1 MPISGWSNGAMFAPE
16 HLIHPL
22 FVRIEETMPP
32 LPAPLADE
40 ARKKLATLSEAAR
53 QTGFDFQ
60 IPADLTDEIQ
70 SVLAFSDFIARTCQ
84 RYPEV
89 LVDLLQSGDL
99 KKTYLSGTYRN
110 LLQSRLPAT
119 AGDPPEVVT
128 QQLGDDLRAVRRRE
142 MIRIAWRDLAGRAEL
157 DETMADLSALADA
170 CIDGALTVLYDG
182 LCQQR
187 GTPTGP
193 EGAPQKLVVV
203 GMGKLG
209 ARELNFSSDVDLI
222 FAFPESGRTTGH
234 TSSISND
241 EFFTRLC
248 RQLVRVLGQV
258 TAAGFVFRID
268 TNLRPFGESGPLAM
282 SFAAIEGYYQNQG
295 REWERYAWIK
305 ARVVAGDDRA
315 GNDLLTMLQ
324 PFIYRRYL
332 DYGVF
337 DSLRE
342 MKQKI
347 AMEVKRRGIE
357 KNIKLGAGGIREV
370 EFFGQ
375 IFQLLRGGVEPEL
388 QERRILRVID
398 LLVNFGSLEPDTGAA
413 LRVAYCFLRQVEHR
427 LQAYQDQQTH
437 DLPEDSLGRMRLAR
451 AMGYPDTTSF
461 MTALED
467 HRRLVHNQFA
477 TLLEPVTE
485 AAAETAATLTIE
497 PLTTVWHASVDPD
510 QAHAILA
517 DAGFA
522 DPQDTLRRLTFL
534 RRQTDKHKF
543 SSEGQRRLDRLM
555 PLFLMETSRAD
566 QPDLTLGRIID
577 ILENIG
583 RRTTY
588 LALLAENPTV
598 LQHLVRLA
606 GASHFI
612 ATFLARHPVLLD
624 ELIDPRT
631 LFSPPERAEM
641 ESDLA
646 HTLENVPPDEMEFLI
661 ESLCIFQQVNTLRV
675 AAADVSGVLPLMKVS
690 DHLSDLAEVIL
701 DAVVKI
707 VWRDLAAKHG
717 QPANRID
724 ESYGDNGFAIVA
736 YGTLGGLE
744 LGYGS
749 DLDLV
754 FLHAAAKG
762 QTTGGPHPIDNAQ
775 FFSRLGQRVIHVLT
789 THTRA
794 GRIYETDMRLRPSG
808 SSGPLV
814 SHIDAFETYQ
824 RENAWTWEHQA
835 LIRSRTVCGD
845 PALRRRYQQIRQ
857 TVLVQPRDLQQLK
870 HDVRDMRRRLM
881 AENALP
887 DNTIFDLK
895 QSRGGIVDIEFLVQF
910 LVLACA
916 YEHPSLTRW
925 TDNVRLL
932 VTLMDSGLMDHA
944 TAYRLREA
952 YLTYRAA
959 VHRLSLQ
966 NQPAK
971 LPMDRF
977 QTKCDY
983 VINAWQYFLEED
995 GPS

>member
-1 MPISGWSNGAMFAPE
+1 MPE
-16 HLIHPL
+16 L
-22 FVRIEETMPP
+22 PP
-32 LPAPLADE
+32 LLVEE
-40 ARKKLATLSEAAR
+40 ARNKMARLSEAAR
-53 QTGFDFQ
+53 QIGLDPR
-60 IPADLTDEIQ
+60 IPTALADEYP
-70 SVLAFSDFIARTCQ
+70 SVLACSDFIARTGQ
-84 RYPEV
+84 RHPDV
-89 LVDLLQSGDL
+89 LDDLLQSGDL
-99 KKTYLSGTYRN
+99 TRPYPPGTYRN
-110 LLQSRLPAT
+110 MLPTHPVAPEDRLET
-119 AGDPPEVVT
+119 VE
-128 QQLGDDLRAVRRRE
+128 QRLGDELRKIRRRE
-142 MIRIAWRDLAGRAEL
+142 MMRIAWRDLAGRADL
-157 DETMADLSALADA
+157 AETMADLSALADA
-170 CIDGALTVLYDG
+170 CIDGALAGLHDVLCRQ
-182 LCQQR
+182 L
-187 GTPTGP
+187 GTPTRPDGT
-193 EGAPQKLVVV
+193 PQQLVVI

-222 FAFPESGRTTGH
+222 FAFPESGRTQGQTPNL
-234 TSSISND
+234 SND

-248 RQLVRVLGQV
+248 RRLVRVLGQV
-258 TAAGFVFRID
+258 TAEGFVFRID

-282 SFAAIEGYYQNQG
+282 SFAALEGYYQNQG

-305 ARVVAGDDRA
+305 ARVVAGDMA
-315 GNDLLTMLQ
+315 SGHDLLSMLQ

-337 DSLRE
+337 ESLRE

-375 IFQLLRGGVEPEL
+375 IFQLIRGGVEPDL
-388 QERRILRVID
+388 QDRRILRVLD
-398 LLVNFGSLEPDTGAA
+398 LLVNYGSLEPAIGKA
-413 LRVAYCFLRQVEHR
+413 LREAYCFLRRVEHR
-427 LQAYQDQQTH
+427 LQAYRDQQTH
-437 DLPEDSLGRMRLAR
+437 DLPEDPIGRMRLSW
-451 AMGYPDTTSF
+451 AMGYPDAMSF
-461 MTALED
+461 MTALEG
-467 HRRLVHNQFA
+467 HRDFVHMQFA
-477 TLLEPVTE
+477 TLLEPVRDN
-485 AAAETAATLTIE
+485 AAQTADTLQVE
-497 PLTTVWHASVDPD
+497 PLSTVWHASLDPD

-522 DPQDTLRRLTFL
+522 DPQDILRRLDYL
-534 RRQTDKHKF
+534 RRQTEKSKF
-543 SSEGQRRLDRLM
+543 SHEGRQRLNRLM

-566 QPDLTLGRIID
+566 QPDLTLGRVLD
-577 ILENIG
+577 ILANIG

-631 LFSPPERAEM
+631 LFSPPERTEM

-646 HTLENVPPDEMEFLI
+646 HTLEKVPSDDMEFLI

-701 DAVVKI
+701 DAVIRI
-707 VWRDLAAKHG
+707 VWRDLATKHG
-717 QPANRID
+717 QPAPRID
-724 ESYGDNGFAIVA
+724 GSPGDNGFAIVA
-736 YGTLGGLE
+736 YGKLGGFE

-754 FLHAAAKG
+754 FLHAATKG
-762 QTTGGPHPIDNAQ
+762 QTTGGPHPIDNTQ

-814 SHIDAFETYQ
+814 SHIDAFEKYQ
-824 RENAWTWEHQA
+824 RESAWTWEHQA
-835 LIRSRTVCGD
+835 LIRSRAICGD
-845 PALRRRYQQIRQ
+845 PTLRQRYEQIREAI
-857 TVLVQPRDLQQLK
+857 LVQQRDPKQLK

-881 AENALP
+881 EENVLLDDA
-887 DNTIFDLK
+887 IFDLK
-895 QSRGGIVDIEFLVQF
+895 QGRGGIVDIEFLVQF

-916 YEHPSLTRW
+916 HEHPNLTRW

-966 NQPAK
+966 NQAPM
-971 LPMDRF
+971 LPLERF

-983 VINAWQYFLEED
+983 VISAWQHFLED
-995 GPS
+995 DRP

>member
-1 MPISGWSNGAMFAPE
+1 MPA
-16 HLIHPL
+16 
-22 FVRIEETMPP
+22 
-32 LPAPLADE
+32 LPAPLAEE
-40 ARKKLATLSEAAR
+40 ARNKLATLSEAAGR
-53 QTGFDFQ
+53 KGIDLQ
-60 IPADLTDEIQ
+60 IPTDLADEMQ
-70 SVLAFSDFIARTCQ
+70 FVVAFSDFVARTCQ
-84 RYPEV
+84 RHPDV
-89 LVDLLQSGDL
+89 LHDLLQSGDL
-99 KKTYLSGTYRN
+99 NRSYPPGTYRSM
-110 LLQSRLPAT
+110 LQSHLPTALEDRLEAV
-119 AGDPPEVVT
+119 E
-128 QQLGDDLRAVRRRE
+128 QRLGNELRAVRRRE
-142 MIRIAWRDLAGRAEL
+142 MIRIAWRDLAGRADL

-170 CIDGALTVLYDG
+170 CIDGALAGLYDV
-182 LCQQR
+182 LCRQL

-193 EGAPQKLVVV
+193 GGTPQQLVVV

-222 FAFPESGRTTGH
+222 FAFPESGRTLGH
-234 TSSISND
+234 ASSLSND

-248 RQLVRVLGQV
+248 RHLVRVLGQV
-258 TAAGFVFRID
+258 TAEGFVFRID

-282 SFAAIEGYYQNQG
+282 SFAALEGYYQNQG

-315 GNDLLTMLQ
+315 GHELLTMLQ

-337 DSLRE
+337 DALRE

-375 IFQLLRGGVEPEL
+375 IFQLIRGGVEPDL
-388 QERRILRVID
+388 QERRILRVLD
-398 LLVNFGSLEPDTGAA
+398 LLVTYGSLEPDIRTA
-413 LRVAYCFLRQVEHR
+413 LREAYCFLRRVEHR
-427 LQAYQDQQTH
+427 LQAYRDQQTH
-437 DLPEDSLGRMRLAR
+437 DLPEDATDRMRLAW
-451 AMGYPDTTSF
+451 AMGYHDTASF
-461 MTALED
+461 MTALEG
-467 HRRLVHNQFA
+467 HRGLVHKQFA

-485 AAAETAATLTIE
+485 TAAETTDTFSIE
-497 PLTTVWHASVDPD
+497 PLATVWHASLDPD

-522 DPQDTLRRLTFL
+522 EPQDILRRLDFL
-534 RRQTDKHKF
+534 HRQTEKHKF
-543 SSEGQRRLDRLM
+543 SHEGQQRLDRLM

-577 ILENIG
+577 ILANIG

-646 HTLENVPPDEMEFLI
+646 HTLGKVPSDDMEFLI

-717 QPANRID
+717 QPAAWLDRPP
-724 ESYGDNGFAIVA
+724 GGNGFAIVA
-736 YGTLGGLE
+736 YGKLGGFE
-744 LGYGS
+744 LGYSS

-762 QTTGGPHPIDNAQ
+762 QTTDGAQPIDNTQ

-814 SHIDAFETYQ
+814 SHIDAFEKYQ
-824 RENAWTWEHQA
+824 RGNAWTWEHQA
-835 LIRSRTVCGD
+835 LIRSRAICGD
-845 PALRRRYQQIRQ
+845 PTLRQRYQQIRKA
-857 TVLVQPRDLQQLK
+857 VLVQPRDPQQLK

-881 AENALP
+881 EENVLP
-887 DNTIFDLK
+887 DETLFDLK
-895 QSRGGIVDIEFLVQF
+895 QGRGGIVDIEFLVQF

-916 YEHPSLTRW
+916 HEHPDLTRW

-932 VTLMDSGLMDHA
+932 VTLMDSGLIDHA

-966 NQPAK
+966 NQSAR
-971 LPMDRF
+971 LPLERF
-977 QTKCDY
+977 QTKSDY
-983 VINAWQYFLEED
+983 VISAWQHFLEEEGAPQHPQD
-995 GPS
+995 

>member
-1 MPISGWSNGAMFAPE
+1 MPE
-16 HLIHPL
+16 
-22 FVRIEETMPP
+22 

-40 ARKKLATLSEAAR
+40 ARNKLATLFEAA
-53 QTGFDFQ
+53 QQKG
-60 IPADLTDEIQ
+60 IDLPLGEDLADEIQ
-70 SVLAFSDFIARTCQ
+70 SVLACSDFIARTCQ
-84 RYPEV
+84 RHPDV
-89 LVDLLQSGDL
+89 LHDLLRSGDL
-99 KKTYLSGTYRN
+99 KRPYPPGTYRN
-110 LLQSRLPAT
+110 MLPALP
-119 AGDPPEVVT
+119 AAAPEDPLDVL
-128 QQLGDDLRAVRRRE
+128 QQRLGDELRQIRRRE
-142 MIRIAWRDLAGRAEL
+142 MIRIAWRDLAGRADLE
-157 DETMADLSALADA
+157 ETMTDLSNLADT
-170 CIDGALTVLYDG
+170 CIDGALVCLYDI
-182 LCQQR
+182 LCR
-187 GTPTGP
+187 EEGAPTGP
-193 EGAPQKLVVV
+193 DGAPQQLVVI

-222 FAFPESGRTTGH
+222 FAFPESGRTIGNDAP
-234 TSSISND
+234 ISND

-248 RQLVRVLGQV
+248 RYLVRVLGQV
-258 TAAGFVFRID
+258 TAEGFVFRID

-282 SFAAIEGYYQNQG
+282 SFAALEGYYQNQG

-315 GNDLLTMLQ
+315 GRDLLTMLQ

-337 DSLRE
+337 DALRE

-375 IFQLLRGGVEPEL
+375 IFQLIRGGVEPDL
-388 QERRILRVID
+388 QERRILRVLD
-398 LLVNFGSLEPDTGAA
+398 LLVDHGSLEPDIRTK
-413 LRVAYCFLRQVEHR
+413 LREAYCFLRQVEHR

-437 DLPEDSLGRMRLAR
+437 DLPEDPTGRMRLAW
-451 AMGYPDTTSF
+451 AMGDPDPTRF
-461 MTALED
+461 MAALEG
-467 HRRLVHNQFA
+467 HRRLVHTQFA

-485 AAAETAATLTIE
+485 TSAESSDPLPIE
-497 PLTTVWHASVDPD
+497 PLSTVWHGSVDPE

-517 DAGFA
+517 DTGFA
-522 DPQDTLRRLTFL
+522 NPQDILRRLAFL
-534 RRQTDKHKF
+534 HRQTERGKF
-543 SSEGQRRLDRLM
+543 SDEGQRRLDRLM

-577 ILENIG
+577 ILANIG

-588 LALLAENPTV
+588 LALLAENLTV
-598 LQHLVRLA
+598 LKHLVRLA

-631 LFSPPERAEM
+631 LFRPPERAEI
-641 ESDLA
+641 ESDLG
-646 HTLENVPPDEMEFLI
+646 HTLGKVPSDEMEFLI

-675 AAADVSGVLPLMKVS
+675 AAADVSGALPLMKVS

-707 VWRDLAAKHG
+707 VWHDLAAKHG
-717 QPANRID
+717 QPTGPID
-724 ESYGDNGFAIVA
+724 RPTGGHGFAIVA
-736 YGTLGGLE
+736 YGKLGGLE

-762 QTTGGPHPIDNAQ
+762 QTTGGPHPIDNTQ

-835 LIRSRTVCGD
+835 LIRSRAVCGD
-845 PALRRRYQQIRQ
+845 PALRQRYQEIRQ
-857 TVLVQPRDLQQLK
+857 AVLVQPRDLQQLK

-881 AENALP
+881 EENALP
-887 DNTIFDLK
+887 DKTIFDLK
-895 QSRGGIVDIEFLVQF
+895 QGRGGIVDIEFLVQF

-916 YEHPSLTRW
+916 HEHPELLRW

-966 NQPAK
+966 NQPPK
-971 LPMDRF
+971 LPMERF
-977 QTKCDY
+977 QTKRDH
-983 VINAWQYFLEED
+983 VIRAWQHFLKED
-995 GPS
+995 EQP